1 VGSIPAVRALI
12 FEILLELK
20 FSIIVHLIRPFNL
33 NITESSRAALL
44 HEISALVSAK
54 VRVMAT

>member
-1 VGSIPAVRALI
+1 MRVLI